1 MRVGHARP
9 GLGFFE
15 TALKKVGVFVEVAG
29 KDCLVPFSFDVQLH
43 FEMVN
48 GNHGYG
54 VPAGDNS
61 TGINPSCTISSV
73 STATELCIAFS
84 SGPTHLAASPA

>member
-9 GLGFFE
+9 GPGFLE
-15 TALKKVGVFVEVAG
+15 TTLKKVGVLVEVAG
-29 KDCLVPFSFDVQLH
+29 KDCLVAFAFDIQFH

-48 GNHGYG
+48 SNHGYG

-61 TGINPSCTISSV
+61 TGINPSCAISSD

-84 SGPTHLAASPA
+84 SGPTHLEASPA